1 MYTTTSGEECTI
13 KYVMTAVQTDLDST
27 VRHWGA
33 VHEHTA
39 LTVHTTIVVTG
50 IKVGIQS
57 LLLCMCTV

>member
-1 MYTTTSGEECTI
+1 MSYSFKLVYTTTSGEECTI

-39 LTVHTTIVVTG
+39 
-50 IKVGIQS
+50 Q
-57 LLLCMCTV
+57 CTPL